1 MKAKWWASKAKHYHA
16 NITISFLLQ
25 RLSPLVCILQ
35 EFIAIFLQSADP
47 HKNLMWYKSWTHII
61 GSKEWQKLCV
71 FLIVIF
77 TWSSCVCSLDFYEA
91 LTEQIEEVP
100 FFQSS
105 ASVFFYVFVLG
116 SLAVNIYHK
125 FPHPVIKCMPCISGQ
140 DENFHQ
146 SFLGNKTSVF
156 LLPSG
161 VFLAITSWR
170 RKCKELCS
178 NHNAS
183 SFHYSCYAEGLQSCI
198 YIPGGAMA
206 SVLFNTLE

>member
-1 MKAKWWASKAKHYHA
+1 MVSIKSKTLSCKHHYFFSPAKAKPIGLHTAGIYHD
-16 NITISFLLQ
+16 
-25 RLSPLVCILQ
+25 LSSECK
-35 EFIAIFLQSADP
+35 ST
-47 HKNLMWYKSWTHII
+47 KNLMWYESLNTYYWFKGMKKALCGSDHDFHLILLHLFSW
-61 GSKEWQKLCV
+61 
-71 FLIVIF
+71 FLSGFNI
-77 TWSSCVCSLDFYEA
+77 
-91 LTEQIEEVP
+91 EQIGQVP

-105 ASVFFYVFVLG
+105 TSVFLCVFVLG
-116 SLAVNIYHK
+116 SLAVNVYHK
-125 FPHPVIKCMPCISGQ
+125 FPHPVIKWMPCTRERDG
-140 DENFHQ
+140 NFHQ
-146 SFLGNKTSVF
+146 SFPWNKTSVF

-183 SFHYSCYAEGLQSCI
+183 SFHYSCYAEGLESFI